1 MRSLFLCIGYS
12 GGGNERKPQALTCDI
27 IRGMKMMAVT
37 CAIMMCASAFGA
49 VMPQLPEPV
58 YADTEVCTNVPCAA
72 LCECKM

>member
-1 MRSLFLCIGYS
+1 MNTLQKLFTPCAARSVSVPRPPKCG
-12 GGGNERKPQALTCDI
+12 I
-27 IRGMKMMAVT
+27 IRGMKMIAVT
-37 CAIMMCASAFGA
+37 CALICASAFGA